1 MLNIYGRYLR
11 IAKNGSVLTFV
22 VLMTLVLSLIG
33 TGLLG
38 LGLNARME
46 SVRATSQMSA
56 RTGADSGVAQ
66 AIHLM
71 NKKVESEDVWD
82 ESKIPSA
89 ENINLPNCNSNYSFA
104 ISGNPAS
111 GYAVKSIG
119 RAGLYEKI
127 IIADLE
133 LKGLYE
139 YAIFANTDIEL
150 KMGTTI
156 DGFNYEVD
164 DPLLQIG
171 TNSVEP
177 LSVGLK
183 SFVTIEGNVVIGP
196 DGDPDIV
203 VENKLDAV
211 VVGDYSN
218 LPVTWELPIVTVPE
232 SLITMPS
239 KGAITGNEEITTSGR
254 YENINLI
261 GTNKT
266 VVINGDVTLY
276 IAGNTT
282 IGNTCSIEIVDL
294 ETNPNASLTLYLGGD
309 YLQKVEAHLV
319 NHTKDPKRL
328 TLFGLQGC
336 TDISFLSNSS
346 FYGTIYAPYAKMNL
360 HNSVEIF
367 GSVIVDYFLQHVTAD
382 FHFDASLIDVN
393 INDVGVKFV
402 VDRWKE

>member
-1 MLNIYGRYLR
+1 MLNIYGRYIR
-11 IAKNGSVLTFV
+11 TAKNGSVLTFV

-104 ISGNPAS
+104 ISGNPTS

-119 RAGLYEKI
+119 RAGLCEKI

-239 KGAITGNEEITTSGR
+239 KGAITGSEEITTSGR
-254 YENINLI
+254 YENINLT